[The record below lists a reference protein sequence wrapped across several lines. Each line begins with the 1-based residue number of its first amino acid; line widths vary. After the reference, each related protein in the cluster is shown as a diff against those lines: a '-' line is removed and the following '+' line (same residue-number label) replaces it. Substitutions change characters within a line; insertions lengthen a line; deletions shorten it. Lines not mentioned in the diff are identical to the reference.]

1 MRGEHMSN
9 DPRSPRRP
17 KPASGDPV
25 SDIERFLK
33 EVDRLRRR
41 AADES
46 QRSDQPAEEAAPV
59 QPAPRRRAEP
69 RPVARPKRRPLLDEE
84 PVPVLEVQPVQRS
97 VLRPEPVAFTQPPPA
112 PVAAP
117 PPPLP
122 EAKFAAFTA
131 SQPAPQVRRAPAA
144 AQVRTLL
151 QANNLRTAVILREI
165 LDKPR
170 CKRRR

>member
-1 MRGEHMSN
+1 MSN
-9 DPRSPRRP
+9 DPRRARRP

-33 EVDRLRRR
+33 EVDRLRRK
-41 AADES
+41 ASDDA
-46 QRSDQPAEEAAPV
+46 QRSDQQAEEAAPV

-69 RPVARPKRRPLLDEE
+69 RPVARPKRRPRLDEE
-84 PVPVLEVQPVQRS
+84 PVPVLEVQPVERRLPRS
-97 VLRPEPVAFTQPPPA
+97 ETVAFTQPPPA

-122 EAKFAAFTA
+122 EAKFAAFAAFAA
-131 SQPAPQVRRAPAA
+131 SQPAPQVRRAPSAV
-144 AQVRTLL
+144 QVRSLL